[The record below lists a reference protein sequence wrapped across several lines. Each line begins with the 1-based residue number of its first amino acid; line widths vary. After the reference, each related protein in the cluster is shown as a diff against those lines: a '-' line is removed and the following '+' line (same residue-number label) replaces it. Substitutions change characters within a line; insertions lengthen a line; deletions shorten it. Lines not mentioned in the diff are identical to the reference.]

1 MSNSFFGRFKKR
13 DNKVVEEHLPI
24 REDRIFWVETL
35 QKIAFPVLN
44 NLKKVSL
51 KKNMSLEAS
60 NSESNKIAHLEAFA
74 NVFNGIAP
82 WLELGP
88 DESEEGRLREK
99 YILLTLKAIGNAVD
113 SNNND
118 YIIFTENKQSLMS
131 IALFAQGLLDPKLKY
146 GIIYQWMFRLELFM
160 NLKIQELLH
169 HLKITGYYL
178 LL

>member
-1 MSNSFFGRFKKR
+1 MFNKLLFMSNSFFGRFKKR

-44 NLKKVSL
+44 NLKKGSL

-118 YIIFTENKQSLMS
+118 YIIFNVRVGWSTIDQYDQISNDGHDSYEV
-131 IALFAQGLLDPKLKY
+131 KL
-146 GIIYQWMFRLELFM
+146 
-160 NLKIQELLH
+160 LKINDDYRVVEYS
-169 HLKITGYYL
+169 ID
-178 LL
+178 

>member
-1 MSNSFFGRFKKR
+1 MFNKLLFMSNSFFGRFKKR

-35 QKIAFPVLN
+35 QKIAF
-44 NLKKVSL
+44 
-51 KKNMSLEAS
+51 
-60 NSESNKIAHLEAFA
+60 LEAFA

-131 IALFAQGLLDPKLKY
+131 IALFAQGLLRSKTQIWNNLSESC
-146 GIIYQWMFRLELFM
+146 GRRL
-160 NLKIQELLH
+160 
-169 HLKITGYYL
+169 
-178 LL
+178 

>member
-1 MSNSFFGRFKKR
+1 MFNKLLFMSNSFFGRFKKR

-44 NLKKVSL
+44 NLKKGSL

-131 IALFAQGLLDPKLKY
+131 IALFAQGLLRSKTQIWNNLSESC
-146 GIIYQWMFRLELFM
+146 GRRL
-160 NLKIQELLH
+160 
-169 HLKITGYYL
+169 
-178 LL
+178 